1 MVVPVVRGGTRPA
14 GAALP
19 GAGPAAAPPVA
30 TAPRTVAGAGPGA
43 GAAAATLRAGGGRAA
58 GARHRRHDGATSLP
72 AAAASRCAALP
83 GAAAAAGRGAEA
95 GQPRPRGALPQ
106 PPVRQHGAASAA
118 FPAAAGLLFCHRP
131 AEWRRGQ
138 SRGQVR
144 RRGRRPEAAGGPA
157 RPGSAARRTAHGRG
171 PGAGL
176 CGVAGAAGGKTA
188 RIPMTREQAEVL
200 DRALSPVPAG
210 CSPRAALAAT
220 PGLSGPRRCRNGCQR
235 GPASFPQP
243 AAAAGLY
250 GGGRPF
256 TPRVSPGVCGR
267 IGQAGR
273 RRRFARNRCF
283 LCPGTARR
291 RRAAGVR
298 SAGRCCPPSSGG
310 YGC

>member
-1 MVVPVVRGGTRPA
+1 MMARRHFRQPPRR
-14 GAALP
+14 AALLCR
-19 GAGPAAAPPVA
+19 G
-30 TAPRTVAGAGPGA
+30 RT
-43 GAAAATLRAGGGRAA
+43 
-58 GARHRRHDGATSLP
+58 
-72 AAAASRCAALP
+72 
-83 GAAAAAGRGAEA
+83 AAGRGAEA